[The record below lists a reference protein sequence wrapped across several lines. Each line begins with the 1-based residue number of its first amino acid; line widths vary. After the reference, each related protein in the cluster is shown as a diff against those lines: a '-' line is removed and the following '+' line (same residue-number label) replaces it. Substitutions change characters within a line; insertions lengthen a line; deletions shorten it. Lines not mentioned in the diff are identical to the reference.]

1 MDDLISAAEQE
12 QLDEEG
18 YVVIP
23 DVLSIAEIESYR
35 AQLLQLAEAERADG
49 KAREHADGKGQ
60 HVRWLVNKGQAFEKL
75 VAHHKVA
82 PYFEHLL
89 GKDYTLSTLTSNLI
103 YPGAPDNPFHVDNA
117 LGAMPEPLPSFP
129 MFVNSLWLLDDF
141 TAENGGPRFVP
152 GSHRWLKKPPTADD
166 PQALCHPDEV
176 RLSAPKGS
184 VFLFNGAIWHATGA
198 NVTDRA
204 RICLICFCCRSFLKP
219 MFDFVQ
225 HLQPEVVERAT
236 PEMRRIYG
244 FDSRPGGLDV
254 PKGEAERGP

>member
-1 MDDLISAAEQE
+1 MADPISAVQRK
-12 QLDEEG
+12 QLDKEG

-23 DVLSIAEIESYR
+23 DVLSADQIDAYR
-35 AQLLQLAEAERADG
+35 PRLLQLAAEERDDG
-49 KAREHADGKGQ
+49 SARQHAEGKGQ
-60 HVRWLVNKGQAFEKL
+60 HVRWLVNKGREFEKL
-75 VAHHKVA
+75 VAHPKVV

-89 GKDYTLSTLTSNLI
+89 GEDYTLSTLTSNLI

-129 MFVNSLWLLDDF
+129 LYVNSLWLLDDF
-141 TAENGGPRFVP
+141 TPENGGTRFVP
-152 GSHRWLKKPPTADD
+152 GSHRSLKKPPAPED
-166 PQALCHPDEV
+166 PQALYHPDEI

-184 VFLFNGAIWHATGA
+184 VFLFNGAVWHATGA
-198 NVTDRA
+198 NITDEA

-225 HLQPEVVERAT
+225 HIEPEVVERAT

-244 FDSRPGGLDV
+244 FDSRPAGPDKPAGGV
-254 PKGEAERGP
+254 